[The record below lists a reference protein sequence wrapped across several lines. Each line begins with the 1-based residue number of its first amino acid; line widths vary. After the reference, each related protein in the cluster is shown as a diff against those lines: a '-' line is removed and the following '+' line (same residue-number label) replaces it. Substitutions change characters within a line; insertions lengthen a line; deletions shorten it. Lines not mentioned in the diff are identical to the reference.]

1 MPQIPRVIFVFF
13 FNSTHEQCKSTVVQ
27 TVAQHSAVYHK
38 ITLSYHARRV
48 RKSCMQVI
56 TLCVQ
61 LHALGTHSVATPPI
75 QLGPVTTPKDYVATP
90 NEPTLS
96 RQGETLSRQT
106 SVSHRGAAVATQN
119 QLTMQHHYRDTKIV
133 SRHQKTQLS
142 RTLSRH

>member
-1 MPQIPRVIFVFF
+1 MQEHCSSNSCTAQCSVPQDNIVL
-13 FNSTHEQCKSTVVQ
+13 SCAQGAQVVHASDHVVRA
-27 TVAQHSAVYHK
+27 VARAG
-38 ITLSYHARRV
+38 
-48 RKSCMQVI
+48 
-56 TLCVQ
+56 
-61 LHALGTHSVATPPI
+61 HALGRTPPI

-133 SRHQKTQLS
+133 SQHQKTQLS